1 MRHLLIIS
9 LIGVFSLPA
18 LADDHDH
25 HHEEDGL
32 NQVRHYA
39 VDEPETDEQALVM
52 LDEHTQKIEEL
63 MVGDALDDS
72 VLEAVHEASYSLEAA
87 VDKLRENVSD
97 EQEATLDTVDEAV
110 QALHYASEKHEEEKT
125 RKWFAALQPAVKEL
139 HNVY

>member
-25 HHEEDGL
+25 HPEEDGL

-39 VDEPETDEQALVM
+39 VDEPETDELALVM
-52 LDEHTQKIEEL
+52 LDEHTQKSEEL